1 MPMHEEGTKRLRL
14 LDARGGIADHSP
26 FCSRLLHLRAATA
39 KFRSFEAAPMSFSDS
54 LLAADI
60 RMLSAIN
67 GLAGH
72 DAVIDRMIQLISS
85 AHLVKGMVPALI
97 FWCLWFMP
105 GFTDLRTRL
114 KLITV
119 LVASVVAIIVGR
131 ALAVTLPF
139 RDRPIHTDGLLMH
152 GPLAGTDR
160 LETWSSLPSDHAVL
174 YFALAAGLL
183 LSSRAAGVIALLHA
197 AIVIALPRAYLGL
210 HYPGDLIVGAGV
222 GLVIGFTLV
231 PLIARW
237 GWLLR
242 LLDIMLERYPF
253 VLYPAIFFVTFNFAT
268 MFDQIRRGA
277 EELKHL
283 LF

>member
-1 MPMHEEGTKRLRL
+1 
-14 LDARGGIADHSP
+14 
-26 FCSRLLHLRAATA
+26 
-39 KFRSFEAAPMSFSDS
+39 MSFSDS

-72 DAVIDRMIQLISS
+72 DAVIDRTIQLISS

-114 KLITV
+114 KLIAV

-139 RDRPIHTDGLLMH
+139 RDRPIHTDGLLTH
-152 GPLAGTDR
+152 GPMAGSDA
-160 LETWSSLPSDHAVL
+160 LETWSSFPSDHAVL
-174 YFALAAGLL
+174 YFALAAGFLL
-183 LSSRAAGVIALLHA
+183 ISRTAGVIALLHA
-197 AIVIALPRAYLGL
+197 AIVICLPRAYLGL
-210 HYPGDLIVGAGV
+210 HYPGDLIAGAVV

-242 LLDIMLERYPF
+242 LLDTMLERYSF
-253 VLYPAIFFVTFNFAT
+253 VLYPAIFFVTFNFAS
-268 MFDQIRRGA
+268 MFDEIRRFGSA
-277 EELKHL
+277 VKNFLAL
-283 LF
+283 